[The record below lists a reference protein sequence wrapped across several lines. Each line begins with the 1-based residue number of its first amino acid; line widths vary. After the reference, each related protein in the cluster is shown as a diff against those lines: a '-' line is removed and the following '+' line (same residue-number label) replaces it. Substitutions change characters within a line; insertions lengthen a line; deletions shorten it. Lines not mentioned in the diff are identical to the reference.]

1 MNNSNNQERYY
12 NVLKLNK
19 WFALSSILFTAIW
32 ILVFADDYNR
42 PWKKYQ
48 IEFRDIEIEKVKK
61 DIKSEDAALQDNS
74 DYLVLLNTLDE
85 SKKDLQ
91 LEAEKVDNINSQLG
105 ELEAQL
111 YKHNQNFQFS
121 KADMDAQRYKYEEA
135 LFGHGDAE
143 KEEKKYNRLKKETD
157 SFFIISENTQLEI
170 DDLNNQ
176 LKVINENI
184 KKYEDEIF
192 SITKEKQLLERR
204 LSKLDPESMSFSN
217 RVANIV
223 RDLPVIDFID
233 PYYDVKQVVVNDLK
247 EDLVYMGMPKV
258 DRCMTCHVGIDKK
271 GFEDQPQPYTTHPRL
286 DEFVGGSSPHP
297 MSEYGCTTCHAGRG
311 RGTDFVSSGH
321 MPQTED
327 QGKDWKEK
335 YNWEALHYWEDK
347 MLPAQYTEAGCLK
360 CHGDNMPVVGAETLT
375 LGLATFEKA
384 GCYSC
389 LLYTSP
395 SPRDS

>member
-19 WFALSSILFTAIW
+19 WFALSSILFTAIR

-111 YKHNQNFQFS
+111 YKHSQNFQFS

-135 LFGHGDAE
+135 LFGHGNSE
-143 KEEKKYNRLKKETD
+143 EEEKKYNRLQKETD
-157 SFFIISENTQLEI
+157 GFFLIAENTQFKI
-170 DDLNNQ
+170 DELSNQ
-176 LKVINENI
+176 LKLINENI
-184 KKYEDEIF
+184 KKYEDAIF
-192 SITKEKQLLERR
+192 SVTKEKQLLERR

-223 RDLPVIDFID
+223 RDLPVIDFIY
-233 PYYDVKQVVVNDLK
+233 PYYDIKQVVVNDLK

-258 DRCMTCHVGIDKK
+258 DRCMT
-271 GFEDQPQPYTTHPRL
+271 
-286 DEFVGGSSPHP
+286 
-297 MSEYGCTTCHAGRG
+297 
-311 RGTDFVSSGH
+311 
-321 MPQTED
+321 
-327 QGKDWKEK
+327 
-335 YNWEALHYWEDK
+335 
-347 MLPAQYTEAGCLK
+347 
-360 CHGDNMPVVGAETLT
+360 
-375 LGLATFEKA
+375 
-384 GCYSC
+384 
-389 LLYTSP
+389 
-395 SPRDS
+395 